1 MGGLVD
7 GVYATGHNVAE
18 MRKIV
23 DGINWDQV
31 MSGRIPFQDLRSGE
45 SKMH

>member
-1 MGGLVD
+1 MGGLVS